1 MATRWRWRCFNLENM
16 KFSQVFNGFWW
27 FLNNFSM
34 NFGILSAHFGTETQ
48 CSVDPSGAKSAYL
61 ETSQNLTKH
70 SKTLIKTHET
80 SRKSKFLNSFAKKRK
95 YPFKIWKK
103 ESQQHPVFPGG
114 HPSKYWLGSM
124 LLNFSDRTRTGVFN
138 MIWPL
143 ARIQENFNILFQQ
156 HTCMYNT
163 SQFLQCKKSCHTVT
177 KTCKKKVFLQFL
189 AFSCVFLHLKS
200 KQSPNHARNCKKI
213 QESARKC
220 KKVLENAKKCK
231 KMQENVTVGRHRD
244 DTGTD
249 TGTTVGR
256 LWEDFV
262 TTVWLWIYPEF
273 TPNLPPKVVLN
284 EEKVLKKS

>member
-1 MATRWRWRCFNLENM
+1 
-16 KFSQVFNGFWW
+16 
-27 FLNNFSM
+27 
-34 NFGILSAHFGTETQ
+34 
-48 CSVDPSGAKSAYL
+48 
-61 ETSQNLTKH
+61 
-70 SKTLIKTHET
+70 
-80 SRKSKFLNSFAKKRK
+80 
-95 YPFKIWKK
+95 
-103 ESQQHPVFPGG
+103 
-114 HPSKYWLGSM
+114 
-124 LLNFSDRTRTGVFN
+124 

-231 KMQENVTVGRHRD
+231 KNARKCD
-244 DTGTD
+244 C
-249 TGTTVGR
+249 GTTPGR
-256 LWEDFV
+256 LWGDCGK
-262 TTVWLWIYPEF
+262 TLWRLCDCGF
-273 TPNLPPKVVLN
+273 TPNLPQTYPQK
-284 EEKVLKKS
+284 

>member
-1 MATRWRWRCFNLENM
+1 
-16 KFSQVFNGFWW
+16 
-27 FLNNFSM
+27 M

-61 ETSQNLTKH
+61 ETSQNLTKPLKNTQKH

-80 SRKSKFLNSFAKKRK
+80 SQKSKFLNSFAKNANILLK
-95 YPFKIWKK
+95 YEKK

-163 SQFLQCKKSCHTVT
+163 SQFLLCKKNCYTVA
-177 KTCKKKVFLQFL
+177 KTCKKKGFL
-189 AFSCVFLHLKS
+189 AFSC
-200 KQSPNHARNCKKI
+200 I
-213 QESARKC
+213 
-220 KKVLENAKKCK
+220 
-231 KMQENVTVGRHRD
+231 
-244 DTGTD
+244 
-249 TGTTVGR
+249 
-256 LWEDFV
+256 
-262 TTVWLWIYPEF
+262 
-273 TPNLPPKVVLN
+273 
-284 EEKVLKKS
+284 

>member
-1 MATRWRWRCFNLENM
+1 
-16 KFSQVFNGFWW
+16 
-27 FLNNFSM
+27 M
-34 NFGILSAHFGTETQ
+34 NFGILSAHFGTESQ

-143 ARIQENFNILFQQ
+143 AKIQENFDNLFQQ
-156 HTCMYNT
+156 HTCI
-163 SQFLQCKKSCHTVT
+163 H
-177 KTCKKKVFLQFL
+177 
-189 AFSCVFLHLKS
+189 
-200 KQSPNHARNCKKI
+200 I
-213 QESARKC
+213 QDISILCA
-220 KKVLENAKKCK
+220 N
-231 KMQENVTVGRHRD
+231 
-244 DTGTD
+244 
-249 TGTTVGR
+249 
-256 LWEDFV
+256 
-262 TTVWLWIYPEF
+262 WLNMPIS
-273 TPNLPPKVVLN
+273 
-284 EEKVLKKS
+284 EEKK

>member
-1 MATRWRWRCFNLENM
+1 MILAINKWPPGGAGVVLTSKTWNFHKFSVDFGDFWTIFRWILEFWAHTLALKVNVRSIPQVPNLLTSKPLKTSRNTQKLLSKPTKPLENR
-16 KFSQVFNGFWW
+16 N
-27 FLNNFSM
+27 FLIVLPKNAN
-34 NFGILSAHFGTETQ
+34 ILLKYE
-48 CSVDPSGAKSAYL
+48 
-61 ETSQNLTKH
+61 
-70 SKTLIKTHET
+70 
-80 SRKSKFLNSFAKKRK
+80 KKK
-95 YPFKIWKK
+95 
-103 ESQQHPVFPGG
+103 SQQHPVFPGG

-143 ARIQENFNILFQQ
+143 ARIQENFNIIFQQ

-163 SQFLQCKKSCHTVT
+163 SQFLQCKKNCHTVT
-177 KTCKKKVFLQFL
+177 KTCKVR
-189 AFSCVFLHLKS
+189 SSTIV
-200 KQSPNHARNCKKI
+200 N
-213 QESARKC
+213 
-220 KKVLENAKKCK
+220 
-231 KMQENVTVGRHRD
+231 

>member
-1 MATRWRWRCFNLENM
+1 
-16 KFSQVFNGFWW
+16 
-27 FLNNFSM
+27 M

-61 ETSQNLTKH
+61 ETSQNLTKPLKNTQKH

-80 SRKSKFLNSFAKKRK
+80 SQKSKFLNSFAKNANILLK
-95 YPFKIWKK
+95 YEKK

-163 SQFLQCKKSCHTVT
+163 SQFLLCKKNCYTVA
-177 KTCKKKVFLQFL
+177 KTCKKKK
-189 AFSCVFLHLKS
+189 VFLHFLAS
-200 KQSPNHARNCKKI
+200 K
-213 QESARKC
+213 
-220 KKVLENAKKCK
+220 V
-231 KMQENVTVGRHRD
+231 
-244 DTGTD
+244 
-249 TGTTVGR
+249 
-256 LWEDFV
+256 
-262 TTVWLWIYPEF
+262 
-273 TPNLPPKVVLN
+273 
-284 EEKVLKKS
+284 